1 MKIGSLSFE
10 TVTDFEGGWHL
21 CLDYR
26 YLFQEF
32 NHYSLLA
39 AVVIIWVTSEEV
51 SQLLHLFSGF
61 LIEAAE
67 LGIESANDLSPQVEG
82 RPLILRRKDDF
93 NVLKHDKELTN
104 REIATYGFYIAPI
117 WLVTVVM
124 HIAAATEINS
134 RLIPNLRNLH
144 TNLLTTLLSKS
155 TEFKDIVKIGRTH
168 IQDAT
173 PLILGQEFSGYTT
186 QLIV

>member
-1 MKIGSLSFE
+1 MS
-10 TVTDFEGGWHL
+10 W
-21 CLDYR
+21 R
-26 YLFQEF
+26 YKAGLF
-32 NHYSLLA
+32 LIA
-39 AVVIIWVTSEEV
+39 AVVIISVTSEEV

-82 RPLILRRKDDF
+82 RPLIRRRKDDF
-93 NVLKHDKELTN
+93 NVLKHDKALTR

-117 WLVTVVM
+117 WFVTEVM

-186 QLIV
+186 QLIE

>member
-1 MKIGSLSFE
+1 MS
-10 TVTDFEGGWHL
+10 W
-21 CLDYR
+21 R
-26 YLFQEF
+26 YKAGLF
-32 NHYSLLA
+32 LIA
-39 AVVIIWVTSEEV
+39 AVVIISVTSEEV

-82 RPLILRRKDDF
+82 RPLIRRRKDDF
-93 NVLKHDKELTN
+93 NVLKHDKALTR

-117 WLVTVVM
+117 WFVT
-124 HIAAATEINS
+124 E
-134 RLIPNLRNLH
+134 
-144 TNLLTTLLSKS
+144 S

-186 QLIV
+186 QLIE

>member
-32 NHYSLLA
+32 NHYSLL
-39 AVVIIWVTSEEV
+39 
-51 SQLLHLFSGF
+51 
-61 LIEAAE
+61 
-67 LGIESANDLSPQVEG
+67 DLSPQVEG

-186 QLIV
+186 QLWRREIDNAS